1 MNTKHP
7 LPESPK
13 GSRGN
18 PKQKSDP
25 TNGNQENPKNNTSN
39 TISNKSNEIASQ
51 LRPSWLSW
59 PELTV
64 YLERLPS
71 STTMSN
77 LWDWFNGQGEIVY
90 MDINDPPKNSDH
102 TSGRIRFAPPPNK
115 GFWEAAV
122 HLVPHPDPRRKSDLV
137 EISVR
142 LDKRVPEG
150 FTRSP
155 VCKDRRHPTVTTLYP
170 MALEFGTMLEEN
182 SMKILKSM
190 SGPVGEGKLKL
201 TINLNRREMTVFF
214 PMKIVT
220 RGGRGVRQH
229 KVVIDFSAMKSIY
242 QATTEGENCA
252 IVLPLEIPPRYYWRS
267 PNIRSLLSDEVK
279 TWYAGDSWNR
289 ATDVVEGA
297 SLPMRYP
304 IALNN
309 DFEGS
314 DFIDIGRWTTLRLVL
329 DGKTE
334 EANDLNRQLVNA
346 LHDFNITTI
355 VRNDFQAAHGT
366 HAEMWKYLDHDA
378 SVKDHNA
385 SRALSLFYEDSFVY
399 LPFEVR
405 YQLEVCIS
413 QRQLNEHKITKEF
426 LDKLA
431 SMPSHIAKEYL
442 EFAAARVPKDGHPMT
457 TDPMSIFD
465 SQRDSGDNYKSI
477 SRIPQYCGL
486 VRRAII
492 TPTTVRYSTPN
503 VEVSN
508 RVMRRYRNIQ
518 DRFLRIQF
526 TEEMEKKG
534 IAVNKDQND
543 EIYKKVL
550 RTMYKGIRIGDRLY
564 EFLAFGNSQLR
575 ANGAY
580 FFCRTEYVSC
590 DDIRQWMGQF
600 SHIKVVAKY
609 AARLG
614 QCFSTTRDVRG
625 ISSPN
630 TLQIPDIEKNGYCFT
645 DGVGKIS
652 MFLAKLVG
660 EDMALDVCADPSAF
674 QFRMGG
680 CKGVLAIWPEDAKG
694 TEVHIRESQKKFE
707 SNSKGLEIIR
717 WARYSTATLN
727 QQTIPILECL
737 GVPIESFTTLLD
749 QQLRQYELAMK
760 DNDVAIEMLER
771 FRDDQQSHSCL
782 ADLLRADFKTETLQ
796 EPFVVNVVNLWRSW
810 SIKALKDKAR
820 IHMQNSAFVLG
831 CVDETGTLRGH
842 SLDTEGSKEKDV
854 GRLPQIFLQ
863 ISDTKKYNTTY
874 IIQGV
879 CIVGRNPSLH
889 PGDIRVV
896 EAVDCKALHHL
907 KDVVVFPS
915 TGDRPVPNMLSGGDL
930 DGDDFFVIWE
940 KSLIPREWNY
950 PPMNYSP
957 PKPTELERD
966 VNVDDLRNFFVKYL
980 KNDKLPLIA
989 ISHRAFADKLGPKS
1003 PECLELAEL
1012 HSKAVDYPK
1021 TGEPA
1026 TLRRDQD
1033 PRTWP
1038 HFMGK
1043 NSSYRSRKAL
1053 GVIYDK
1059 VVHKT
1064 VDFNPVWDSPF
1075 DKRITKRFELDNETL
1090 KAARKIK
1097 AEYDA
1102 AVRRILSQNALKTE
1116 FELFTSFPLTKPPV
1130 GSDFK
1135 FAEDLSCEFRSL
1147 KEHYQD
1153 MCIEAAGGKD
1163 AENLE
1168 PFVAAMYTITE
1179 EQIKTA
1185 LFEHDRGPINDAGTI
1200 VQPRKL
1206 EPKSMPLISF
1216 PWIFHGVMCRIATDG
1231 VVDPR
1236 TNLGTHKATQQSFT
1250 RDNMVPGNISPAAGK
1265 AQSIDV
1271 GSVSEEVAPAKGGED
1286 TTDGEKEPSGS
1297 DRVLEKDVSDGASD
1311 SINSQQDEEL
1321 EEDDVIDRLNDLID
1335 G

>member
-1 MNTKHP
+1 MDSKHP
-7 LPESPK
+7 PSEFPK
-13 GSRGN
+13 GSRGT
-18 PKQKSDP
+18 PKQKREP
-25 TNGNQENPKNNTSN
+25 TDGNQEKSKDNT
-39 TISNKSNEIASQ
+39 NKAMLQKSDEIASQ
-51 LRPSWLSW
+51 PRPSWLSW

-64 YLERLPS
+64 HLERLPS
-71 STTMSN
+71 STTTSN
-77 LWDWFNGQGEIVY
+77 LWDWFSNQGEIVY
-90 MDINDPPKNSDH
+90 MDIYDSPENSVH
-102 TSGRIRFAPPPNK
+102 RSGRIRFEPPP
-115 GFWEAAV
+115 
-122 HLVPHPDPRRKSDLV
+122 
-137 EISVR
+137 
-142 LDKRVPEG
+142 KRTSGELLSIP
-150 FTRSP
+150 FLILTRNESWN
-155 VCKDRRHPTVTTLYP
+155 RRHPTVTTLYP
-170 MALEFGTMLEEN
+170 MAMEFGTMLEEN

-190 SGPVGEGKLKL
+190 SGPVGEEQLKL
-201 TINLNRREMTVFF
+201 QINLRHKALTAFF
-214 PMKIVT
+214 PKEIIT
-220 RGGRGVRQH
+220 RGGRGVRRH
-229 KVVIDFSAMKSIY
+229 KVVIDFSAMKKIY
-242 QATTEGENCA
+242 QTTTDGESCA
-252 IVLPLEIPPRYYWRS
+252 IVIPLEIPPPYYWRT
-267 PNIRSLLSDEVK
+267 PNIRSTLSDEVNV
-279 TWYAGDSWNR
+279 WYAGDSWNR
-289 ATDVVEGA
+289 ATDIVEEA
-297 SLPMRYP
+297 SLPMQYP

-309 DFEGS
+309 NFKSS
-314 DFIDIGRWTTLRLVL
+314 DFIDIGRWTTLRFEL

-334 EANDLNRQLVNA
+334 EVKDLNRQLVSV

-355 VRNDFQAAHGT
+355 VRRDFHVAHGT
-366 HAEMWKYLDHDA
+366 HAEMWKYLDYHA
-378 SVKDHNA
+378 SAKGHNA
-385 SRALSLFYEDSFVY
+385 SHALSLYYEDSSVY

-413 QRQLNEHKITKEF
+413 QGQLNEHKMTKEF

-431 SMPSHIAKEYL
+431 SMPSHMAKEYL
-442 EFAAARVPKDGHPMT
+442 EFAAARVLKDGHPAT

-465 SQRDSGDNYKSI
+465 SQRDSGDNYKST

-486 VRRAII
+486 VRRAVI
-492 TPTTVRYSTPN
+492 TPTAVRYSTPN

-508 RVMRRYRNIQ
+508 RVMRRYRHIQ

-526 TEEMEKKG
+526 TEELEKGK

-543 EIYKKVL
+543 EIFKKVL

-575 ANGAY
+575 SNGAY
-580 FFCRTEYVSC
+580 FFCPTEHVSC

-630 TLQIPDIEKNGYCFT
+630 SLQIPDIDRNGYCFT

-652 MFLAKLVG
+652 TFLAKLVG

-680 CKGVLAIWPEDAKG
+680 CKGVLAVWPEDAKG
-694 TEVHIRESQKKFE
+694 TEVHVRESQKKFE

-717 WARYSTATLN
+717 WARYSTGTLN
-727 QQTIPILECL
+727 RQTIPILECL
-737 GVPIESFTTLLD
+737 GVPIKSFTILLD
-749 QQLRQYELAMK
+749 QQLREYELAMK
-760 DNDVAIEMLER
+760 DNDVAIDMLER
-771 FRDDQQSHSCL
+771 FRDEQQSHSCI

-810 SIKALKDKAR
+810 SIKSLKDKAR
-820 IHMQNSAFVLG
+820 ILVPKSAFVLG

-842 SLDTEGSKEKDV
+842 SSDTEGSEEKDID
-854 GRLPQIFLQ
+854 RLPQILLQ
-863 ISDTKKYNTTY
+863 ISDPKIYNKTY
-874 IIQGV
+874 IIRGV

-896 EAVDCKALHHL
+896 EAVNCEALHHL

-930 DGDDFFVIWE
+930 DGDDFFVIWDP
-940 KSLIPREWNY
+940 SLIPSQWNY

-989 ISHRAFADKLGPKS
+989 TSHLAFSDELGPKS
-1003 PECLELAEL
+1003 RKCLELAEL

-1026 TLRRDQD
+1026 ILRRDQQ
-1033 PRTWP
+1033 PHRWP
-1038 HFMGK
+1038 HFLEKK
-1043 NSSYRSRKAL
+1043 NLYHSNKAL

-1059 VVHKT
+1059 VRHKT
-1064 VDFNPVWDSPF
+1064 VNFNRVWDSPF
-1075 DKRITKRFELDNETL
+1075 DKRITERFELDNETL

-1097 AEYDA
+1097 TEYDT

-1130 GSDFK
+1130 GSDYK
-1135 FAEDLSCEFRSL
+1135 FGEDLSCEFRSL
-1147 KEHYQD
+1147 REHYQD

-1168 PFVAAMYTITE
+1168 PFVAAMYSITE
-1179 EQIKTA
+1179 EQIRTA

-1200 VQPRKL
+1200 LQPRKL

-1236 TNLGTHKATQQSFT
+1236 TNIGTHRTTQQSFT
-1250 RDNMVPGNISPAAGK
+1250 RENMIPRDPSPARETQPNNA
-1265 AQSIDV
+1265 
-1271 GSVSEEVAPAKGGED
+1271 GSVLEEIAPAQDGENR
-1286 TTDGEKEPSGS
+1286 TDGEKEPLRGG
-1297 DRVLEKDVSDGASD
+1297 RVLEEDVSDKAPD
-1311 SINSQQDEEL
+1311 SIDSRQDEEI
-1321 EEDDVIDRLNDLID
+1321 EEDDAIDRLNDLID